1 MWLFEKNTHHITSVI
16 TLLIFV
22 FPLLKQT
29 KKKLGGLTREH
40 EALFNFVENNKQIC
54 TEKEKQKAKVLFT
67 SNTCSVWKCCQRLI
81 RFFCC
86 CLLQMLNRLTKSTE
100 LQTRVDEEYFKIN
113 MEGHQMRLKLE
124 NTLKNCFQVRRKIL
138 HNSSSS

>member
-1 MWLFEKNTHHITSVI
+1 MTS
-16 TLLIFV
+16 LIVV

-54 TEKEKQKAKVLFT
+54 TEKEKQKAKLLFT
-67 SNTCSVWKCCQRLI
+67 SNTCSIWGVNTSWKCCQRLM
-81 RFFCC
+81 RCFCC
-86 CLLQMLNRLTKSTE
+86 CLLQMLNRLTKSAE

-124 NTLKNCFQVRRKIL
+124 NTLKNCYQVPRKIL
-138 HNSSSS
+138 RNSSSPQCLA